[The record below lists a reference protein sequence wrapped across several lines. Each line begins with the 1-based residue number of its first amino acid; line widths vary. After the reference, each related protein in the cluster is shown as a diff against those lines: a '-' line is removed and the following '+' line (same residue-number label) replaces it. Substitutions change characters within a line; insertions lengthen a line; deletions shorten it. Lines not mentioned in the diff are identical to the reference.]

1 MPSRQPAGPGCPG
14 LWVRMDGEQATLGLT
29 EVGQAG
35 LGAITYVE
43 LRKVGTRVRRGGIL
57 GIIESIKT
65 ATDLV
70 APLSGRIARVNP
82 AVIATPELINQDPR
96 GAGWLCELDLAAPL
110 PASLR
115 SGRQP
120 VPKKGLRAATA
131 GRMVYL

>member
-1 MPSRQPAGPGCPG
+1 MRGNGK
-14 LWVRMDGEQATLGLT
+14 GEARATLGLT
-29 EVGQAG
+29 IEGQAG
-35 LGAITYVE
+35 LGAITYVD
-43 LRKVGTRVRRGGIL
+43 LRKVGTRVKRGGSL

-65 ATDLV
+65 ATELLS
-70 APLSGRIARVNP
+70 PLPGRITRINP
-82 AVIATPELINQDPR
+82 AVIATPELINQDPC
-96 GAGWLCELDLAAPL
+96 GAGWLCELDLAAPV